1 MRSDHSVGTEGRP
14 RLSSATLDLLPASVE
29 RPRYDRGSV
38 TPGIV
43 HLGLGAFCRSHLGV
57 HTDDA
62 IAAGDAG
69 WGIIGVDTM
78 APAIRD
84 ALDPQDDLYTVFVRG
99 ADGDKARVIGAF
111 IKVMAAPEDP
121 EAVLVRMIDPATRIV
136 TLTVTEKGYCQDAAT
151 GTLDES
157 HPMIA
162 ADLANPTVPRS
173 VPGLL
178 TEALRRRRVAGPP
191 PFTVLCCDN
200 LPQNGETASRV
211 VIRFA
216 ELRDPELGAW
226 VKANV
231 SFPCTMVDRI
241 TPATQPEDKVAVA
254 AAIGMEDAWPVV
266 TEPFLQWVVED
277 RFPLGRPKWEV
288 AGALMVDDVT
298 AYEEMK
304 LRCLNGAHS
313 TLACL
318 GTVLGVETI
327 SDAMADPHLPKI
339 IRRLWDEN
347 IIPTLPPIP
356 GIDPVEYTKAL
367 EERFRNPALR
377 HKTLQISSDGSQKL
391 PPRLL
396 NPAMEMVRK
405 GKTPEVIALAIAAWM
420 RFQLGVTETGAAYVI
435 VDPLAARLKEIA
447 TAAGRDAD
455 RLAGGLFG
463 VTDIFY
469 PELVADRAFRSAVTE
484 SLRALLTKG
493 VREVL
498 AEIAG

>member
-1 MRSDHSVGTEGRP
+1 MKSDHSVGTEGRS
-14 RLSSATLDLLPASVE
+14 RLSTATLDALPASVE
-29 RPRYDRGSV
+29 RPRYDRSKV

-62 IAAGDAG
+62 IAAGDLD
-69 WGIIGVDTM
+69 WGIIGVDTLS
-78 APAIRD
+78 PAIRD

-111 IKVMAAPEDP
+111 IKVMVAPEDP
-121 EAVLVRMIDPATRIV
+121 EAVLARMIDPATRIV

-151 GTLDES
+151 GTLDEC
-157 HPMIA
+157 HPAIV

-173 VPGLL
+173 VPGLV
-178 TEALRRRRVAGPP
+178 TEGLRRRRVAGLP

-200 LPQNGETASRV
+200 LPQNGKTVSRV

-216 ELRDPELGAW
+216 QLRDAELGAW
-226 VKANV
+226 VAANV

-241 TPATQPEDKVAVA
+241 TPATQPEDKAAVA
-254 AAIGMEDAWPVV
+254 EALGLEDAWPVV

-298 AYEEMK
+298 AYEETK

-313 TLACL
+313 TLAY
-318 GTVLGVETI
+318 LGVVSGIETI

-339 IRRLWDEN
+339 IRRLWDEDV
-347 IIPTLPPIP
+347 IPTLPPIP
-356 GIDPVEYTKAL
+356 GIDPVAYTHAL

-396 NPAMEMVRK
+396 NPALERVRD
-405 GKTPEVIALAIAAWM
+405 GKTPRLIALAIAAWM
-420 RFQLGVTETGAAYVI
+420 RFQLGVTESGVEYVI
-435 VDPLAARLKEIA
+435 ADPLAARLKDIA

-455 RLAGGLFG
+455 RLAEGLFG

-469 PELVADRAFRSAVTE
+469 PELVADRAFRSAVVET
-484 SLRALLTKG
+484 LRAMLTKG
-493 VREVL
+493 VRAVL

>member
-1 MRSDHSVGTEGRP
+1 MKSDHSVGTEGRL
-14 RLSSATLDLLPASVE
+14 RLSTAALDALPASVE
-29 RPRYDRGSV
+29 RPRYDRSAV

-62 IAAGDAG
+62 IAAGDLD

-78 APAIRD
+78 SPAIRD

-111 IKVMAAPEDP
+111 IKVMVAPEDP
-121 EAVLVRMIDPATRIV
+121 EAVLARMIDPATRIV

-157 HPMIA
+157 HPAIV

-173 VPGLL
+173 VPGLV
-178 TEALRRRRVAGPP
+178 TEGLRRRREAGLP

-200 LPQNGETASRV
+200 LPQNGKTVSRV

-216 ELRDPELGAW
+216 QLRDAELGAW
-226 VKANV
+226 VAANV

-241 TPATQPEDKVAVA
+241 TPATQPEDKAAVA
-254 AAIGMEDAWPVV
+254 EALGVEDAWPVV

-298 AYEEMK
+298 AYEETK

-313 TLACL
+313 TLAY
-318 GTVLGVETI
+318 LGVVSGIETI

-339 IRRLWDEN
+339 IRRLWDEDV
-347 IIPTLPPIP
+347 IPTLPPIP
-356 GIDPVEYTKAL
+356 GIDPVAYTKAL

-396 NPAMEMVRK
+396 NPALERVRE
-405 GKTPEVIALAIAAWM
+405 GKTPRLIALAVAAWM
-420 RFQLGVTETGAAYVI
+420 RFQLGVTESGAEYVI
-435 VDPLAARLKEIA
+435 ADPLAARLKDIA

-455 RLAGGLFG
+455 RLAEGLFG

-469 PELVADRAFRSAVTE
+469 PELVADRAFRSAVVET
-484 SLRALLTKG
+484 LRDLLTKG
-493 VREVL
+493 VRAVL
-498 AEIAG
+498 ADIAG